1 MEIKVLTVTEVNTY
15 LKRILDNDFIL
26 NNLSVKGEISNLT
39 YHYSGHIY
47 FSIKDGSGK
56 LSCVMFKSNAMNLK
70 MKLKEG
76 MSVIIRGRISVYPQ
90 SGAVQ
95 LYCDEIEEEG
105 LGALYIEY
113 EKLKEK
119 LYKQG
124 YFDDEHKKPIAGITQ
139 RIGVVTSA
147 TGAVF
152 HDIINVTKKR
162 NSLVDIVLY
171 PAKVQGEGAYKEI
184 IKGIEYFNNKKSVDL
199 IIIGRGGGS
208 IEELWNFNE
217 EELAI
222 AIYNSELPIISAVGH
237 EVDYTIADFVSDLR
251 AATPSQAAE
260 FSVPLES
267 DIRNYID
274 NCSRSL
280 DKIIDNAI
288 YSEKE
293 KIESYMR
300 ILNLNSPITKVVNS
314 YREIEEL
321 NKRLQLSMQKKIDI
335 EKQQLIGMNNLLV
348 AHNPINLLQK
358 GYAIIEDNI
367 GVVST
372 KDRLKD
378 KTDITITLKDG
389 KVQGE
394 FTPYV

>member
-47 FSIKDGSGK
+47 FSIKDSSGK

-76 MSVIIRGRISVYPQ
+76 MSVIIKGRISMYPQ

-105 LGALYIEY
+105 LGKLYIEY
-113 EKLKEK
+113 EKLKDK

-124 YFDDEHKKPIAGITQ
+124 YFDDDHKKNIQGIPQ

-152 HDIINVTKKR
+152 HDIINVTRKR
-162 NSLVDIVLY
+162 SSLVDIVLY

-184 IKGIEYFNNKKSVDL
+184 IQGIEYFNEKESVDL

-222 AIYNSELPIISAVGH
+222 AIYNSKLPIISAVGH
-237 EVDYTIADFVSDLR
+237 EVDYTIADFVSDIR

-260 FSVPLES
+260 FAVPLES

-274 NCSRSL
+274 NCNKSL
-280 DKIIDNAI
+280 DKIIENI
-288 YSEKE
+288 ISSEKE
-293 KIESYMR
+293 KIESCMR
-300 ILNLNSPITKVVNS
+300 ILNLNSPIIKVVNS
-314 YREIEEL
+314 YREVEEL
-321 NKRLQLSMQKKIDI
+321 YKRLQLSMQKKIDI
-335 EKQQLIGMNNLLV
+335 EKQQLIGMNSLLV

-358 GYAIIEDNI
+358 GYAIIEDNE

-378 KTDITITLKDG
+378 TKQITITLKDG

-394 FTPYV
+394 YTPHV

>member
-280 DKIIDNAI
+280 DKIIDNVI

>member
-184 IKGIEYFNNKKSVDL
+184 IKGIEYFNEKKSVDL